1 MYSLVPKHPVP
12 MRTVFRNCFLVN
24 FAVDPQV
31 MSRLLPPRISPDL
44 YRDAAFLSVV
54 IADMEK
60 MRPAFVPRAFGITYN
75 QVVYRAVVRCNGE
88 RGVHFLRSDAD
99 NRLMCLAGNL
109 LTFFHFNY
117 SRVSQKLEN
126 GKFYFDLESRDHAD
140 IHSIF
145 DLSGQSQIMPPMSR
159 FRSVVEAQEFL
170 VELYAAFASD
180 FRYIRTVRIKR
191 GQWSVATVED
201 LCGVYE
207 FVNSSAL
214 FPEGSATIDSVFYAS
229 RIPYYWSRLEKRRG

>member
-12 MRTVFRNCFLVN
+12 MRTVFHNCFLVN
-24 FAVDPQV
+24 FAVDPQI

-44 YRDAAFLSVV
+44 YRDTAFLSVV

-60 MRPAFVPRAFGITYN
+60 MRPAILPPAFGITYN

-109 LTFFHFNY
+109 LTFFQFNY
-117 SRVSQKLEN
+117 SRVRQKLEN
-126 GKFYFDLESRDHAD
+126 GMFYFDLESRGHAD

-145 DLSGQSQIMPPMSR
+145 DLSGQSQFMPPMSR
-159 FRSVVEAQEFL
+159 FRSLVEAQDFL

-180 FRYIRTVRIKR
+180 HRYISTVRIKR
-191 GQWSVATVED
+191 GEWSIAIVEQVR
-201 LCGVYE
+201 GVYE
-207 FVNSSAL
+207 FMNGSEL
-214 FPEGSATIDSVFYAS
+214 FPAGSATIDSVFCVS
-229 RIPYYWSRLEKRRG
+229 RIPYYWSRLEKRRA